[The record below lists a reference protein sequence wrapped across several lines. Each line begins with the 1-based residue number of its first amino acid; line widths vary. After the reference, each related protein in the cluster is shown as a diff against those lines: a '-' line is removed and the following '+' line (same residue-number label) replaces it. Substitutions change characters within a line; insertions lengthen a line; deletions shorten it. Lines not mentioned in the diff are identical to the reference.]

1 MQSINSLK
9 TYAYGISKY
18 VSRDLRDK
26 KEEIKY
32 NNTIKQCKKWLTLM
46 MLQKKKKSI
55 IIQIGCKFLIIHTE
69 Y

>member
-26 KEEIKY
+26 KDEIKY
-32 NNTIKQCKKWLTLM
+32 NNTIKQCKK
-46 MLQKKKKSI
+46 
-55 IIQIGCKFLIIHTE
+55 
-69 Y
+69 

>member
-9 TYAYGISKY
+9 IYAYGISKY

-32 NNTIKQCKKWLTLM
+32 NNAIKQCKK
-46 MLQKKKKSI
+46 
-55 IIQIGCKFLIIHTE
+55 
-69 Y
+69 